1 MALPTRTRSPESRA
15 SLAEEG
21 VVVVVAVAVV
31 VMVVTASRIRLMRE
45 TTRSVMAEVSSQRR
59 CGASRR
65 MRARVEDRHWLT
77 GSSLPAGEGRRR
89 RVSLALRVLV
99 GGKGGAGRRS
109 Y

>member
-21 VVVVVAVAVV
+21 VAAVVVVVVVVV

-45 TTRSVMAEVSSQRR
+45 TTRSVKAEVSSQRR

-77 GSSLPAGEGRRR
+77 GSSLPAGEEE
-89 RVSLALRVLV
+89 
-99 GGKGGAGRRS
+99 KG
-109 Y
+109 